1 MGGLRKRLWVSKE
14 AAVGEVGL
22 REDEPVVG
30 EDEEGFAAGSEG
42 GVEGAGEG
50 RWKPSVRERTW
61 GLYEL

>member
-1 MGGLRKRLWVSKE
+1 MSKE